1 MAPAKS
7 PRQPSATWSPVQVH
21 PGGLRTTRARSSDVR
36 TGPIPREEYAAR
48 GLIHQQLMLP
58 GTEHV
63 NGPPKLQRWEDM
75 DPAKQAKVSA
85 TLKGTYGITMR
96 NAIHNHGA
104 LIDRQITDSGE
115 SGRNFYRGGDI
126 DHDGPGQDRLR
137 KLSAETGVPTHHL
150 AYMRAALSPRSN
162 VHDEVTNLRTILNHD
177 PSSPEPPTIMGFSAA
192 RNARKAWDVR
202 QHTLAGGEPHE
213 AKDAKGKP
221 HFGTTTTMKIT
232 RYATGYTHPDHP
244 DTLTAVDT
252 HAVGGMAPHLPKQ
265 APTQPAASGGRDAR
279 GRPYMQPVGKGD
291 PRWVPNQEDVIDN
304 RGAYEFFDYA
314 QRQAA
319 EKRGLSA
326 TEGQSLA
333 WHAERGARKQQPGA
347 GRGRTGGGSKV
358 PQAAPPLH
366 PGQMSL
372 L

>member
-1 MAPAKS
+1 M
-7 PRQPSATWSPVQVH
+7 
-21 PGGLRTTRARSSDVR
+21 R

-63 NGPPKLQRWEDM
+63 NAPPKLQRWEDM
-75 DPAKQAKVSA
+75 GPDKQAKVSDH
-85 TLKGTYGITMR
+85 LKGTYGITMR
-96 NAIHNHGA
+96 NAVHNHGA
-104 LIDRQITDSGE
+104 LIDRQITESGE
-115 SGRNFYRGGDI
+115 SGRNFYRGGDT
-126 DHDGPGQDRLR
+126 DHDSPGQDRLR
-137 KLSAETGVPTHHL
+137 RLAKETGVPTHHL

-162 VHDEVTNLRTILNHD
+162 VHDEVTNLRTVLNHD
-177 PSSPEPPTIMGFSAA
+177 PSSTEPPTIVGFSAA
-192 RNARKAWDVR
+192 RNAQKAWNVR
-202 QHTLAGGEPHE
+202 RHTLAGGDPHE
-213 AKDAKGKP
+213 TTDAKGRRE
-221 HFGTTTTMKIT
+221 FGTTSSMKIT

-265 APTQPAASGGRDAR
+265 APRQPNPNGGKDAR
-279 GRPYMQPVGKGD
+279 GRPYTLPVGKGD
-291 PRWVPNQEDVIDN
+291 PRWVPNQESAIDH

-333 WHAERGARKQQPGA
+333 WHAERGSRKKQPGA
-347 GRGRTGGGSKV
+347 GQGRVGGGSKI
-358 PQAAPPLH
+358 PQAAPPLSH
-366 PGQMSL
+366 DQMSL